1 MHLEILSIG
10 IISDRLKRE
19 GAASQADSEYVA
31 GAPLATAK
39 ALHAIGSVMKLAESL
54 MLKAAAIKDIE
65 IKWVDDLAS
74 HINLLCDNRET
85 AGQE

>member
-39 ALHAIGSVMKLAESL
+39 ALHAIGSVMRQSRNGRAG
-54 MLKAAAIKDIE
+54 IIE
-65 IKWVDDLAS
+65 IGTG
-74 HINLLCDNRET
+74 INGALMERST
-85 AGQE
+85 SA